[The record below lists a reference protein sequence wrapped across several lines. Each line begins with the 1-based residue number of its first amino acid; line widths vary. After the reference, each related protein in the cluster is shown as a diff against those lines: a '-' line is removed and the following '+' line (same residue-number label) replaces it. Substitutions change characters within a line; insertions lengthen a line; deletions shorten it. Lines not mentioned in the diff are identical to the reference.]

1 MTNDDIID
9 TVLKYEGGFT
19 NNPADRG
26 GPTNFGITAADYGR
40 WMGRSAP
47 ATADEV
53 RMMPVA
59 TAREIYS
66 KWYITDPG
74 FDKVK
79 SDPLRLVLVDS
90 GVLFGVGRA
99 TIWLQQELNLH
110 PDGKIGDSVLAAL
123 QNYQPA
129 EKLPRRVLGRRFGA
143 IADIVK
149 SKPTQVVFLGGWI
162 NRAVSLLDYV

>member
-1 MTNDDIID
+1 
-9 TVLKYEGGFT
+9 
-19 NNPADRG
+19 
-26 GPTNFGITAADYGR
+26 
-40 WMGRSAP
+40 
-47 ATADEV
+47 
-53 RMMPVA
+53 MMPVA

-110 PDGKIGDSVLAAL
+110 PDGKIGDSMLAAL